1 MPGVTV
7 ALLGKKAALSLAG
20 ELGKGDVEGE
30 VGRHFFRRD
39 ETSVNL
45 VTPAKHPER
54 VQGVSQALL
63 VADHALLLVEEVDR
77 DLGTLILA
85 AAASG
90 ISSGWILV
98 EKEELVESVRPL
110 LADTGLA
117 GWPVLTGE
125 QTQPALLREALLEL
139 PAGGQDGATRVAVE
153 QAFPVKG
160 LGTVILGVVT
170 HGEVKKNQRLEH
182 APAGQSATVR
192 SIQVHSHDVD
202 VATGGQRV
210 GLALRGVEP
219 ESFSRGHILCE
230 PGAVTTHEPE
240 TALLWDV
247 QVPRFHGPGLKGERA
262 LHVGAGLQFLPVRT
276 DEATAVDAGASG
288 SVRVRLE
295 APLVA
300 GDKDRF
306 LLWDLNH
313 DGLRLVASARWPG
326 ESHENSGGKPS

>member
-7 ALLGKKAALSLAG
+7 ALLGKKDALSLAG
-20 ELGKGDVEGE
+20 ELGKGDVEGD

-39 ETSVNL
+39 ENSVNL

-63 VADHALLLVEEVDR
+63 VADHALLLVDAVDR

-90 ISSGWILV
+90 IGSGWIV
-98 EKEELVESVRPL
+98 VAKEELVEAVRPL
-110 LADTGLA
+110 LADTPLA
-117 GWPVLTGE
+117 SWPVVTGE
-125 QTQPALLREALLEL
+125 KAQPALLREALLEL
-139 PAGGQDGATRVAVE
+139 PQGGRPGPTRVAVE

-160 LGTVILGVVT
+160 LGTVILGVVVQ
-170 HGEVKKNQRLEH
+170 GEVKKNQKLEH
-182 APAGQSATVR
+182 FPVGQTATVR

-219 ESFSRGHILCE
+219 ESFSRGHVLGE
-230 PGAVTTHEPE
+230 PGVVTTHEAGA
-240 TALLWDV
+240 TLTWDV
-247 QVPRFHGPGLKGERA
+247 AVPRFHTPGLKGERA
-262 LHVGAGLQFLPVRT
+262 LHVGAGLQFLTVRT
-276 DEATAVDAGASG
+276 DASSAVAAGESG
-288 SVRVRLE
+288 SVRVQLE
-295 APLVA
+295 SPLVA
-300 GDKDRF
+300 AKEDRF

-313 DGLRLVASARWPG
+313 EGLRLVGSASWPG
-326 ESHENSGGKPS
+326 TDGGGGS